1 MERTNEFNVLIM
13 SMKSLGE
20 ILKRQMPQT
29 VGWKHVEATIVV
41 EKTNDVLQEFFG
53 IESKRFA
60 QAVYFKD
67 RTISI
72 TCLSSVM
79 AQEIKLNEKKIILA
93 INNKLGGQTVEK
105 IRYLA

>member
-1 MERTNEFNVLIM
+1 MA
-13 SMKSLGE
+13 MKSLGE
-20 ILKRQMPQT
+20 LLKKQMKQT
-29 VGWKHVEATIVV
+29 TSWKHVEASIVV
-41 EKTNDVLQEFFG
+41 EKTNEVLREFFSP
-53 IESKRFA
+53 ESKRFA

-79 AQEIKLNEKKIILA
+79 AQEIKLNERKIILS

>member
-1 MERTNEFNVLIM
+1 M
-13 SMKSLGE
+13 MKSLGE
-20 ILKRQMPQT
+20 ILKKQMKQQT
-29 VGWKHVEATIVV
+29 TGWKHVEASMVV
-41 EKTNDVLQEFFG
+41 EKTNEILKEFFG
-53 IESKRFA
+53 AQSKRFA

-79 AQEIKLNEKKIILA
+79 AQEIRLNEKKIIVA

>member
-1 MERTNEFNVLIM
+1 MA
-13 SMKSLGE
+13 MKSLGE
-20 ILKRQMPQT
+20 ILKRQMKQT
-29 VGWKHVEATIVV
+29 AGWKHVEASIVV
-41 EKTNDVLQEFFG
+41 EKTNEVLQEFFG
-53 IESKRFA
+53 VESKRFA

-79 AQEIKLNEKKIILA
+79 AQEIRLNEKKLIPA

>member
-1 MERTNEFNVLIM
+1 M

-20 ILKRQMPQT
+20 ILKKQMKQQ
-29 VGWKHVEATIVV
+29 VQGWKHVEAAIVV
-41 EKTNDVLQEFFG
+41 EKTNEVLREFFG
-53 IESKRFA
+53 PESTRFA

-79 AQEIKLNEKKIILA
+79 AQEIKLNERKIILS

>member
-1 MERTNEFNVLIM
+1 
-13 SMKSLGE
+13 MKSLGE
-20 ILKRQMPQT
+20 ILKKQMKQIT
-29 VGWKHVEATIVV
+29 GWKHAEASLVV
-41 EKTNDVLQEFFG
+41 EKTNEILIEFFG
-53 IESKRFA
+53 VESKRFA

-67 RTISI
+67 RTITI

-79 AQEIKLNEKKIILA
+79 AQEIKLNEKKIIVA

>member
-1 MERTNEFNVLIM
+1 MA
-13 SMKSLGE
+13 MKSLGE
-20 ILKRQMPQT
+20 ILKKQMKQQ
-29 VGWKHVEATIVV
+29 VQGWKHVEASIVV
-41 EKTNDVLQEFFG
+41 EKTNKIIKEFFG
-53 IESKRFA
+53 EESTRFA

-67 RTISI
+67 RTITI

-79 AQEIKLNEKKIILA
+79 AQEIRLNEKKIILS

>member
-1 MERTNEFNVLIM
+1 MA
-13 SMKSLGE
+13 MKSLGE
-20 ILKRQMPQT
+20 ILKKQMKQQNP
-29 VGWKHVEATIVV
+29 GWKHVEASLVV
-41 EKTNDVLQEFFG
+41 EKTNDVLQELFG
-53 IESKRFA
+53 AESKRFA

-79 AQEIKLNEKKIILA
+79 AQEIRLNEKNLIPT

>member
-1 MERTNEFNVLIM
+1 M

-20 ILKRQMPQT
+20 ILKKQMKQQST
-29 VGWKHVEATIVV
+29 GWKHVEASMVV
-41 EKTNDVLQEFFG
+41 EKTNEILKEFFG
-53 IESKRFA
+53 AESTRFA

-67 RTISI
+67 RTITI

-79 AQEIKLNEKKIILA
+79 AQEIKLNEKKIITAL
-93 INNKLGGQTVEK
+93 NNKFGGQTVEK